1 MVSQCRLPPAT
12 LVRQSGKTFDYT
24 TGIVGRVRLNLPFLA
39 TSATFPGK

>member
-1 MVSQCRLPPAT
+1 M

-24 TGIVGRVRLNLPFLA
+24 TGIVGHVRLNLPFLA